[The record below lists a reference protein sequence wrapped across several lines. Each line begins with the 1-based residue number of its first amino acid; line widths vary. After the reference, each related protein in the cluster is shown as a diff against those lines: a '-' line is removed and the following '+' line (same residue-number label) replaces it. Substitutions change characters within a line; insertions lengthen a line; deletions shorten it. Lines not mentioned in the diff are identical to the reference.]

1 VGGPRPT
8 GTAST
13 VTAAATS
20 NAGDAVRV
28 PANLKCQCPVVK
40 NNYPSRPQAAAEWA
54 GCRWQCWDVPFFL
67 ERESFSIKTCPV
79 KATLGPVPSV
89 SPLCGHLRRP
99 WGHRPGDLPQGPL
112 RAPA

>member
-1 VGGPRPT
+1 MGGPRPT

-28 PANLKCQCPVVK
+28 PANLKCPVRGDRFIRIGHK
-40 NNYPSRPQAAAEWA
+40 LPLSGLAASGSA
-54 GCRWQCWDVPFFL
+54 GTCLFV

-79 KATLGPVPSV
+79 KATL
-89 SPLCGHLRRP
+89 
-99 WGHRPGDLPQGPL
+99 
-112 RAPA
+112 A